1 MSRHILATYLSTVEK
16 GRSSYDVESSMSKTK
31 SFPLGTDINL
41 MRGYGIELSLND
53 EFNDWVLWSTDEEDK
68 PVVLK
73 ALYLSTKSKEDYT
86 TSFLSSDSRVV
97 DFNSNSTDCD
107 MRHAA
112 MLMSDSDEKRNW
124 VLFSISRNNLSTI
137 V

>member
-1 MSRHILATYLSTVEK
+1 MSSHILATYLSTVEK
-16 GRSSYDVESSMSKTK
+16 GRTGYDVESSMSKTK

-53 EFNDWVLWSTDEEDK
+53 EFNDWVLWSTDEEEK
-68 PVVLK
+68 PVVVK

-97 DFNSNSTDCD
+97 DFDSSSTECD
-107 MRHAA
+107 MRQAA